1 MKESNFQF
9 TLKRYLLIICFIL
22 FYSSNTIANGLITFR
37 QKSPDHI
44 AFKDSIIKKLEKLTA
59 LQVAQL
65 VSGGVDVPHNLKVLN
80 YYKYINNAPLTLAQ
94 SIIIYDSVD
103 NIIDI
108 NYTKKVVDTTYGRFF
123 DKYMELSVTLLQ
135 DKGLIFFTH
144 RFAPAYGRWIFEMID
159 LTKKVKI
166 LNYTSTNLPD
176 IYECYDLKG
185 KRIKDKN
192 MIKFMRN
199 KWAKNNNY
207 EMLFDYSD
215 YGGFKDGFY

>member
-1 MKESNFQF
+1 MKGSNFQF
-9 TLKRYLLIICFIL
+9 AHKSYLLIICFIL
-22 FYSSNTIANGLITFR
+22 FYSSNTIAKGFKTFR
-37 QKSPDHI
+37 QKSPDKI
-44 AFKDSIIKKLEKLTA
+44 AFKDSIIKKIEKLTD

-185 KRIKDKN
+185 KRINDKN

-215 YGGFKDGFY
+215 YGGFK